1 MQHHKTTDPIAHKR
15 GIRARKA
22 LIAIAVCKSAMVSG
36 FFLCPTSADERAA
49 AQELRPWAA
58 AKILSSEPGRKACY
72 ERTYDAA
79 HLRDRPKQRTTALI
93 FFLRVSGYNSSGD
106 YLFHNPHH
114 IAYNF
119 ALSIKRR
126 NDRHPLRTS
135 GDCLGDKIAQ
145 CVVDCD
151 GGGVDIEKPGS
162 GSGLVVRLSE
172 NGIAFGNDCD
182 TTTGVWVKPGA
193 DDKVFHLEPAPLET
207 CESLEKAT
215 LGPWP

>member
-1 MQHHKTTDPIAHKR
+1 
-15 GIRARKA
+15 
-22 LIAIAVCKSAMVSG
+22 L
-36 FFLCPTSADERAA
+36 E
-49 AQELRPWAA
+49 W
-58 AKILSSEPGRKACY
+58 KILSSEPGRKACY

-79 HLRDRPKQRTTALI
+79 HLRDRPKQKTTALI

-106 YLFHNPHH
+106 YVFHNPDH